1 MKARFGLYMGEVT
14 NNVAEYEGLIRAMQ
28 HAVDNAVATMSACF
42 WVDSLLVCKQVRG
55 EWGCRNIILQPFHE
69 SCVTMLR
76 QLRALYQN
84 VSLEHVYREFNVEA
98 DSAANE
104 AIDADIQQKHTSHV
118 VINENWEHV

>member
-42 WVDSLLVCKQVRG
+42 WVDSLLVCKQIRD
-55 EWGCRNIILQPFHE
+55 EWGCRNQILQPFHE
-69 SCVTMLR
+69 PCVTMFR

-84 VSLEHVYREFNVEA
+84 VSLEHVYRKFNVEA
-98 DSAANE
+98 DSASNE
-104 AIDADIQQKHTSHV
+104 AIDAYIPQMHSFYV
-118 VINENWEHV
+118 VINESWEHF